1 MRKGFGMEDKNT
13 GDLREEL
20 MAAPN
25 IDAYLKKHGASFFD
39 KDLTKRL
46 CEARSRKGISKLE
59 LARRAFMSEIY
70 VRQVLSGKRR
80 PSRDRLLCLCAALE
94 LTADETQEML
104 KSGSYAPLHP
114 RSRRDA
120 IIEYG
125 IAHQTS
131 LREIN
136 DQLYDRDEKALF

>member
-1 MRKGFGMEDKNT
+1 MERKDT
-13 GDLREEL
+13 GELREEL

-25 IDAYLKKHGASFFD
+25 IDAYLKNNEKSFYGA
-39 KDLTKRL
+39 DLVERL
-46 CEARSRKGISKLE
+46 CKVQSRKGISKLE
-59 LARRAFMSEIY
+59 LARRAFISEVY

-94 LTADETQEML
+94 LTVDETQELL

-120 IIEYG
+120 IIAYG
-125 IAHQTS
+125 IAHRTP

-136 DQLYDRDEKALF
+136 DQLYDRDEQTLF